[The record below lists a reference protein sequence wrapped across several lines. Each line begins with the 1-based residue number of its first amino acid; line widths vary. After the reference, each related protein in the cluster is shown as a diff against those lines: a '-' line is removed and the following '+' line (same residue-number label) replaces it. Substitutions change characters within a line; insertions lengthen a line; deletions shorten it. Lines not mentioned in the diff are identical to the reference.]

1 MDDINE
7 RVIAALHG
15 EMEET
20 YPVYDRETMEQAAR
34 TYLDCVDREGFVF
47 DFDLAWRWAGY
58 STKGNAL
65 RILKGTRGHLN
76 LQEGVDYK
84 IELARPAEI
93 KNSSDNLIR
102 ADAEIKNQG
111 AKHGG
116 EIKNSPDNVI
126 YPDGEIKKQGAKH
139 RGEIKNSPDNLIYP
153 DGEMKKQ
160 GAKHGGDRKSEKITL
175 TAKGMNQFALAAHT
189 PLGYCLRDVVL
200 ATSRILKHLM
210 KEVQSGRVRIVR
222 CHQGDERAVKRLK
235 VCDTNKALMQEVAS
249 HNPSYCGRINGAT
262 NKATTG
268 RYKYETA
275 RLLGKKPKEVN
286 ARDYMTPTQLASAEL
301 IEMLSREEIT
311 SNPGQDALMV
321 HTDVANKV
329 MHNIKDKV
337 QGRIAD
343 EPLKLRNAR
352 RSMLDIENKQPSAPQ
367 IANTI
372 NNYFAPV
379 SLTQQ

>member
-58 STKGNAL
+58 SNKGNAL

-93 KNSSDNLIR
+93 KNSPDNLIR
-102 ADAEIKNQG
+102 ADGEIKKQG

-126 YPDGEIKKQGAKH
+126 YPDGEIKKQGAK
-139 RGEIKNSPDNLIYP
+139 R
-153 DGEMKKQ
+153 
-160 GAKHGGDRKSEKITL
+160 GGDRKSEKITL
-175 TAKGMNQFALAAHT
+175 TAKCMNQFALAAHT